1 MSLSVDIT
9 IDEFVRELKK
19 PGVKCALQ
27 VRHAERPRI
36 DPNDPSFG
44 DALPI
49 TEEGVRTSRA
59 LGELLKDFADEVT
72 FCSSPLRRTV
82 MTAEMIAKGMG
93 VKNPPIPTDGCIG
106 NETFYFKDPAE
117 VLDVFKPENFFNACF
132 KYYREGEMRGFHNL
146 HEASDRL
153 ESWLLKRLDKKL
165 LIATTHD
172 CYIAA
177 FIAAKTRME
186 FSRDN
191 WTRFLDGGA
200 ILVYPDGTRSY
211 HLVRAGLSQGICGVG
226 GKVM

>member
-1 MSLSVDIT
+1 MIEVFDIS
-9 IDEFVRELKK
+9 IDEFIGELKR
-19 PGVKCALQ
+19 PGVRCALQ

-44 DALPI
+44 DLLPI

-59 LGELLKDFADEVT
+59 LGVLLRDFSGDVE
-72 FCSSPLRRTV
+72 FWSSPLRRTV
-82 MTAEMIAKGMG
+82 MTCEKIAEGMG
-93 VKNPPIPTDGCIG
+93 LKNPQIETDGRLG

-117 VLDVFKPENFFNACF
+117 VLEVFKPENFFNACF

-146 HEASDRL
+146 FEASDRL
-153 ESWLLKRLDKKL
+153 EAWLLKRLSKKL

-177 FIAAKTRME
+177 YIAAKTRLE
-186 FSRDN
+186 FTREN

-200 ILVYPDGTRSY
+200 TLIYPDGARAY
-211 HLVRAGLSQGICGVG
+211 CLVRAGLSQGICGVG

>member
-1 MSLSVDIT
+1 MSLPVDVS
-9 IDEFVRELKK
+9 IDEFVAELKK
-19 PGVKCALQ
+19 PGVRCALQ

-44 DALPI
+44 DALAI
-49 TEEGVRTSRA
+49 TEEGVRTSLE
-59 LGELLKDFADEVT
+59 LGKLLKAFACDVS

-82 MTAEMIAKGMG
+82 MTCEMIAEGMG
-93 VKNPPIPTDGCIG
+93 LKNPPILKDGCLG

-146 HEASDRL
+146 FEASERL
-153 ESWLLKRLDKKL
+153 ESWLLERLDKKL

-177 FIAAKTRME
+177 FIAAKTRLE
-186 FSRDN
+186 FTREN

-200 ILVYPDGTRSY
+200 ILIYPDGTKSY
-211 HLVRAGLSQGICGVG
+211 RLVRAGLSQGICGVG